1 MGQDLRGGRMSTERE
16 PATVGRSEVD
26 EARNRT
32 FGAGL
37 VDDPYPTY
45 HRLLREC
52 PVHAG
57 GVAQH
62 FGVTSAIEATG
73 DSLFTVNSYRECV
86 DILKADTAFT
96 NQWYEPSLNV
106 MIGPNMLGMDEPEHK
121 RFRLLVQRAFSKR
134 EMRWWRSDIV
144 EPIVGRQLDPLVAR
158 GRADLYSDFAAF
170 IPARVIVT
178 ALGLPESDL
187 DRFVEWAIV
196 MTSMAETAEARV
208 NATQAMS
215 DYVRPLCRARRAA
228 PDRDLISILVEATLT
243 DQEVEDGG
251 GLERHPLTDAE
262 IDGFLKLLLLGG
274 ASTTYRAFGMLLY
287 LLFTHPDQ
295 LEEVRADR
303 SLVESA
309 IEELLRLEQP
319 LVQVGRRVAHD
330 TVLREVAIAS
340 GSTVLLNLGAANHDP
355 DEWPQPDEF
364 NIHRKNPDRHLTF
377 GFGKHHCL
385 GVHLARMELDVMLNA
400 VLDRLPNLRLDPTA
414 SGVNL
419 TGLGFRMVTKLPC
432 VWDV

>member
-1 MGQDLRGGRMSTERE
+1 MSEAKG
-16 PATVGRSEVD
+16 PASVGRSEVD
-26 EARNRT
+26 EARNRS

-45 HRLLREC
+45 QRLLREC

-57 GVAQH
+57 GIAQH
-62 FGVTSAIEATG
+62 FGVENAIEATG
-73 DSLFTVNSYRECV
+73 DHLYTVNSFRECV

-106 MIGPNMLGMDEPEHK
+106 MIGPNMLGMDEPQHK

-134 EMRWWRSDIV
+134 EMRWWRTDIV
-144 EPIVGRQLDPLVAR
+144 EPIVKRQLDPLVAR
-158 GRADLYSDFAAF
+158 GHADLYSEFAAF

-196 MTSMAETAEARV
+196 MTSMAETAEDRAR
-208 NATQAMS
+208 ATQAMS
-215 DYVRPLCRARRAA
+215 DYVRPLCTARRRQ

-243 DQEVEDGG
+243 DQEVAEGG
-251 GLERHPLTDAE
+251 GLDSHPLTDDE

-287 LLFTHPDQ
+287 MLFTHPDQ

-303 SLVESA
+303 TLVENA

-319 LVQVGRRVAHD
+319 LVQVGRRVARD
-330 TVLREVAIAS
+330 TVLRDVAIPS
-340 GSTVLLNLGAANHDP
+340 GATVLLNLGAANHDP
-355 DEWPQPDEF
+355 DEWPEPDEF
-364 NIHRKNPDRHLTF
+364 DIHRKNPDRHLTF

-385 GVHLARMELDVMLNA
+385 GVHLARMELDVMLNE
-400 VLDRLPNLRLDPTA
+400 VLDRLPNLHLDPSA
-414 SGVNL
+414 EGVHL

-432 VWDV
+432 LWDA

>member
-1 MGQDLRGGRMSTERE
+1 MSEAKE
-16 PATVGRSEVD
+16 PASVGRSEVD
-26 EARNRT
+26 EARNRS

-57 GVAQH
+57 GIAQH
-62 FGVTSAIEATG
+62 FGVENAIEATG
-73 DSLFTVNSYRECV
+73 DHLYTVNSFRECV

-106 MIGPNMLGMDEPEHK
+106 MIGPNMLGMDEPQHK

-134 EMRWWRSDIV
+134 EMRWWRTDIV
-144 EPIVGRQLDPLVAR
+144 EPIVKRQLDPLVAR
-158 GRADLYSDFAAF
+158 GHADLYSEFAAF

-196 MTSMAETAEARV
+196 MTSMAETAEDRAS
-208 NATQAMS
+208 ATQAMS
-215 DYVRPLCRARRAA
+215 DYVRPLCAARRRQ

-243 DQEVEDGG
+243 DQEVAEGG
-251 GLERHPLTDAE
+251 GLDSHPLTDDE

-287 LLFTHPDQ
+287 MLFTHPDQ
-295 LEEVRADR
+295 LAELRADR
-303 SLVESA
+303 TLVENA

-319 LVQVGRRVAHD
+319 LVQVGRRVARD
-330 TVLREVAIAS
+330 TVLRDVAIPTGA
-340 GSTVLLNLGAANHDP
+340 TVLLNLGAANHDP
-355 DEWPQPDEF
+355 DEWPEPDEF
-364 NIHRKNPDRHLTF
+364 DIHRKNPDRHLTF

-385 GVHLARMELDVMLNA
+385 GVHLARMELDVMLNE
-400 VLDRLPNLRLDPTA
+400 VLDRLPNLRLDPSA
-414 SGVNL
+414 EGVHL

-432 VWDV
+432 LWDR

>member
-1 MGQDLRGGRMSTERE
+1 MSNE
-16 PATVGRSEVD
+16 PASVGRSDVD
-26 EARNRT
+26 EARNRS

-52 PVHAG
+52 PVHPG
-57 GVAQH
+57 GIAQH

-73 DSLFTVNSYRECV
+73 DPLYTVNSFRECV
-86 DILKADTAFT
+86 DILKSDTAFT
-96 NQWYEPSLNV
+96 NQWYEGSLNL
-106 MIGPNMLGMDEPEHK
+106 MIGPNMLGMDEPQHK

-134 EMRWWRSDIV
+134 EMRWWRTDIV
-144 EPIVGRQLDPLVAR
+144 EPIVKRQLDPLVAR
-158 GRADLYSDFAAF
+158 GRGDLYSDFAAF

-178 ALGLPESDL
+178 ALGLPDSDL
-187 DRFVEWAIV
+187 DKFVEWAIV
-196 MTSMAETAEARV
+196 MTSMAETPEDRAS
-208 NATQAMS
+208 ATQAMS
-215 DYVRPLCRARRAA
+215 DYVRPLCTERRRQ

-243 DQEVEDGG
+243 DQEVEEGG
-251 GLERHPLTDAE
+251 GLEGHPLTDDE

-287 LLFTHPDQ
+287 ELFTHPDQ
-295 LEEVRADR
+295 LEELRADR
-303 SLVESA
+303 TLTENA

-319 LVQVGRRVAHD
+319 LVQVGRRVARD
-330 TVLREVAIAS
+330 TVLRDVAIPRGA
-340 GSTVLLNLGAANHDP
+340 TVLLNLGAANHDP
-355 DEWPQPDEF
+355 DEWPEPDEF

-385 GVHLARMELDVMLNA
+385 GVHLARMELDVMLNQ
-400 VLDRLPNLRLDPTA
+400 VLDRLPNLRLDPEA
-414 SGVNL
+414 DDVHL

-432 VWDV
+432 IWDS